1 MIMQLVNVR
10 YVTIA
15 TLRLLSM
22 SVFESDLFF
31 EIFSEQNMTSSTVMG
46 PGDIGLPSPAS
57 HKSAY
62 TKKDSKA
69 IWSEEEVTEGSQFD
83 DLTDTRPKPEYDILL
98 KQNVGTEDVF
108 LGMSR
113 KDPSSMCC
121 DSMLVKIKLPDTKA
135 TDVVLD
141 VREKFL
147 DLRTPNF
154 KLGLHLPHPVH
165 SQDGKAQFYSER
177 QELEVTLPMNRLM
190 DQINLQR

>member
-1 MIMQLVNVR
+1 MEGLSSVQNLQ
-10 YVTIA
+10 A
-15 TLRLLSM
+15 LSALLSTRDEEEEYNCRVR
-22 SVFESDLFF
+22 SYE
-31 EIFSEQNMTSSTVMG
+31 MTNSMVTT
-46 PGDIGLPSPAS
+46 
-57 HKSAY
+57 AY

-83 DLTDTRPKPEYDILL
+83 DLTDTRPKPEYEILL

-141 VREKFL
+141 VKEKFL